1 MKDLSIVAIKNQL
14 ILELYSNYLNENSK
28 RISKAMVEELSSS
41 CGICKSDSLFLLVA
55 AEFGLDLADNEDH
68 KSFAYGYIK
77 PYLSLLSPDE
87 YINNPYYQNIKF
99 KKIKKN
105 HWEITYLTYEPYE
118 LFVCND
124 LTVNS
129 DYQEFPNIGYFDQ
142 PFTYLAVL
150 ENNRE
155 WMTLTPNE
163 IETMKMAINQAKG
176 KVITFGL
183 GLGYFAYMVSLKE
196 SVKKITIIEKDATVI
211 ELFVNN
217 ILPFFKYA
225 NKIEIINTDAFV
237 YLQKQ
242 MSNDQFDFAFVDLWH
257 DVSDGVELYLK
268 VKKYEERY
276 NNTKFMYWIEESI
289 ISYLRWYL
297 YHNFEM
303 IRKNKLINVESFS
316 SKILDKESIL
326 KIFKN

>member
-14 ILELYSNYLNENSK
+14 ILELYSNYLNDNSK

-41 CGICKSDSLFLLVA
+41 CGICKADSLFLLVA

-68 KSFAYGYIK
+68 KSFAYEYIK

-87 YINNPYYQNIKF
+87 YINNPYYQNIKP
-99 KKIKKN
+99 KKIKQN

-118 LFVCND
+118 LFVSND
-124 LTVNS
+124 LTINS

-217 ILPFFKYA
+217 ILPFFEYA
-225 NKIEIINTDAFV
+225 NKIEIINIDAFV

-242 MSNDQFDFAFVDLWH
+242 MLNDQFDFAFVDLWH

-303 IRKNKLINVESFS
+303 IRKTKLINVESFS